1 MQSIGIIPSPG
12 YTKALEYVEK
22 IVSKVEVDRSQNR
35 YFALSTI
42 RRVIE
47 APSNAYGMMQTR
59 EITEE
64 VLSNL
69 HKQGRILSYEI
80 RPRYSED
87 GPEWAFFTIKR
98 RYKRRSTEV
107 VPDAGTVQAS
117 RCRV

>member
-12 YTKALEYVEK
+12 YTKALEYIEK

-35 YFALSTI
+35 YFALSTV

-47 APSNAYGMMQTR
+47 APSNAYGMQQTR
-59 EITEE
+59 EIVEE

-69 HKQGRILSYEI
+69 HEQGRILSFEI

-98 RYKRRSTEV
+98 RYKRRSAEAV
-107 VPDAGTVQAS
+107 SNVGIIES
-117 RCRV
+117 